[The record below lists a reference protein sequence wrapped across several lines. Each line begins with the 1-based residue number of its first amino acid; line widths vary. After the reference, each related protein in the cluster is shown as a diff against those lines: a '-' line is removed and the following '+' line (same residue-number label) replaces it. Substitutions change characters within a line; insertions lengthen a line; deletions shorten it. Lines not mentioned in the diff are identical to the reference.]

1 MAEHKKQ
8 EGLKKSFVYTMQC
21 KIISGELQIGQQLPP
36 ERELAAQMGVSRS
49 LVNTGILELEEQG
62 FVRVSPR
69 QGSIVADYK
78 KNGTLQVLIALMNCD
93 TPVLDY
99 PLFCNMVDLRVL
111 VECECAR
118 LASVHARSTDIDRL
132 SLWLDEIGR
141 AEDPLDAV
149 VGRDVTALGEEFFPV
164 GEARDE
170 VVVVPALVGRGRLPG
185 HPDPFGRVSFGFQP
199 IGKVVAVVGA
209 PVQPAE
215 VCLRLDV
222 LLQPHEPLLYQAVSA
237 RSCWSLFTALRYRL
251 LAVPTPMPRRWAMFS
266 SDSSS

>member
-132 SLWLDEIGR
+132 SLWLDEVGR

-149 VGRDVTALGEEFFPV
+149 EPLVSFHYYMTQVSGNAVYAMTYKSFESVIRRLVRQHLSSTPDLPKTVYLHEALLDALA
-164 GEARDE
+164 ARDPE
-170 VVVVPALVGRGRLPG
+170 KSAQCMRL
-185 HPDPFGRVSFGFQP
+185 
-199 IGKVVAVVGA
+199 
-209 PVQPAE
+209 
-215 VCLRLDV
+215 C
-222 LLQPHEPLLYQAVSA
+222 LLQGMNTIKTLYNS
-237 RSCWSLFTALRYRL
+237 
-251 LAVPTPMPRRWAMFS
+251 
-266 SDSSS
+266 